1 MRRALALVVLAAAAA
16 SCTSPPA
23 QPSPPPPK
31 PSPVAATTAAPSPTP
46 RPVALTLEDAAD
58 ALREHLAAD
67 DVARVAG
74 DERWALDLAR
84 DGQDLLTIAQYR
96 AADMKPPRYTWGKPT
111 LIVPRQYGDAPLWF
125 AAVLDRRQRGE
136 ETRKALL
143 VFVKQGD
150 LWQNSFES
158 LLEADLPPLKLDEEG
173 YATALDARDQSIAI
187 SPYLMGPLHATIAEE
202 GRAGYASDLI
212 EPGPRTTGYFA
223 EIKRNRESFKA
234 GGLAYDSLFALA
246 VGFPVYA
253 VRTDDGGGLVLY
265 SLTRTT
271 TWTAKVEN
279 AQGGHLEVPEE
290 ARWAL
295 LSAVI
300 VKERRILETQQY
312 VGFIP
317 PKDSSAPAEVVGYDG
332 LVTKAS
338 AT

>member
-1 MRRALALVVLAAAAA
+1 MRRAIALVALFALAA
-16 SCTSPPA
+16 CTSAPPPA
-23 QPSPPPPK
+23 PK
-31 PSPVAATTAAPSPTP
+31 PSPVAATTSAAPAP
-46 RPVALTLEDAAD
+46 PVALTLEDAAV
-58 ALREHLAAD
+58 AVKEQLEAD
-67 DVARVAG
+67 DVARANG

-96 AADMKPPRYTWGKPT
+96 SAGMKPPRYTWGKPT
-111 LIVPRQYGDAPLWF
+111 LIVPRQYGNAPLWF
-125 AAVLDRRQRGE
+125 AALIDRREKGE
-136 ETRKALL
+136 PPRKALM

-150 LWQNSFES
+150 IWQNSFES
-158 LLEADLPPLKLDEEG
+158 LLEADLPPLEFDEDG

-187 SPYLMGPLHATIAEE
+187 SPHLMGPLHATIAEE
-202 GRAGYASDLI
+202 GRAGYASGLI

-223 EIKRNRESFKA
+223 EIKRNRESLKA
-234 GGLAYDSLFALA
+234 QGLAYDSLFALA

-253 VRTDDGGGLVLY
+253 VRTSDGGGLVLY

-279 AQGGHLEVPEE
+279 AQGGHLAIPEE

-300 VKERRILETQQY
+300 IKERRIMETQQY

-317 PKDSSAPAEVVGYDG
+317 PKDSRAPAEIVGYDG
-332 LVTKAS
+332 LVTRAS

>member
-1 MRRALALVVLAAAAA
+1 MRRAIVLAVLFAVAA
-16 SCTSPPA
+16 CTSAPPPA
-23 QPSPPPPK
+23 PK
-31 PSPVAATTAAPSPTP
+31 PSPVAVTTSAAPA
-46 RPVALTLEDAAD
+46 PVALTLEDAAV
-58 ALREHLAAD
+58 AVKEHLAAD
-67 DVARVAG
+67 DVARVNG

-96 AADMKPPRYTWGKPT
+96 SAGMKPARYTWGEPT
-111 LIVPRQYGDAPLWF
+111 LIVPRQYGNAPLWF
-125 AAVLDRRQRGE
+125 AAVIDRREKGE
-136 ETRKALL
+136 SPRKALM

-150 LWQNSFES
+150 TWQNSFES
-158 LLEADLPPLKLDEEG
+158 LLEADLPPLEFDDEG
-173 YATALDARDQSIAI
+173 YATALDPRDQSIAI

-202 GRAGYASDLI
+202 GRAGYASGLI

-223 EIKRNRESFKA
+223 EIKRNREALKA
-234 GGLAYDSLFALA
+234 QGLAYDSLFALA
-246 VGFPVYA
+246 AGFPVYA
-253 VRTDDGGGLVLY
+253 VRTSDGGGLVLY

-279 AQGGHLEVPEE
+279 AQGGHLEIPEE

-300 VKERRILETQQY
+300 IKERRILETQQY

-317 PKDSSAPAEVVGYDG
+317 PKDSRAPAEVVGYDG
-332 LVTKAS
+332 LVTRAS